1 MPVWLRRFTYNK
13 VLEHYKKL
21 KEESE
26 EDTVETSIQTL
37 KQHSPKI
44 SVPDYVVPKP
54 KS

>member
-13 VLEHYKKL
+13 VLEHYKTL
-21 KEESE
+21 KETEE